1 MEEPESSEAK
11 ANFTNESA
19 NNELK
24 PLTIMEAIFRGFF
37 WKETKQNYEYWNNIN
52 NKYDK

>member
-1 MEEPESSEAK
+1 
-11 ANFTNESA
+11 
-19 NNELK
+19 
-24 PLTIMEAIFRGFF
+24 MEAIFRGFF